1 MVIPILWVPMVLPI
15 VSESSPLI
23 QETVLLSSVSR
34 MTTSCNFY
42 SNSSRFNT
50 SNCNPNSGL
59 DFANKFINLRTSSP
73 YEFHEHPKPCTSW
86 ITSSSIPCG

>member
-50 SNCNPNSGL
+50 NNCKPTSRLN
-59 DFANKFINLRTSSP
+59 FTNKFIKLQT
-73 YEFHEHPKPCTSW
+73 YKPRWVS
-86 ITSSSIPCG
+86 